1 MLYGYVRTKPKSEIV
16 TMKMVMENEW
26 EKEAKKKSFFFFFG
40 ENNFISSRD
49 M

>member
-1 MLYGYVRTKPKSEIV
+1 MLYGYVHTKPKSEIV
-16 TMKMVMENEW
+16 TMKM
-26 EKEAKKKSFFFFFG
+26 EKGERSEEKVLFFFFG